1 MSARKRRRTKT
12 KKKQRQI
19 KTLAITAAIVLI
31 AVLTAVST
39 LFITVA
45 IAAYNVPKIKPTNLL
60 QHAQTSKIFDADGNL
75 ITNLYVEQNRINVPL
90 ERISPNIQKAVIA
103 TEDQRF
109 YEHEGVDWKA
119 ISRALFADVESGKI
133 VEGGSTLTQ
142 QFVKNTFITPEKTFN
157 RKIREAALAYQIEKQ
172 YSKKEILTG
181 YLNTIFFGQSSY
193 GVETAAQSYFGKSA
207 AELDLP
213 ESALLAGVI
222 RSPNFYSPYTNPDQA
237 KRRRDLVIDL
247 MLEQKKIS
255 AAEANA
261 AKATPVQVVPIQAN
275 QGKYPYF
282 VDYVKEQIMNDS
294 KFGATNTERA
304 NTLYR
309 GGLRIYT
316 TINPGM
322 QDIAEDVARN
332 SLNQPDDPASSLVAI
347 EPKTGY
353 IKAMVGGDDY
363 QNQKFNLAVQAKR
376 QPGSAFKPFVLATAI
391 ENGIP
396 VDKTYDSA
404 SGAFKVPGGIW
415 KVGSHSMGNITLR
428 KATAFSVNGVFARL
442 ILEIGAE
449 KVVSIAHKLGITSQ
463 VNAFPAIAL
472 GGLNKG
478 VSPLE
483 MASAYSTFAN
493 NGLHA
498 QPRAITKITDADG
511 NILRENIPTAE
522 AAIDPVTAYLV
533 ANVLTDVIQY
543 GTARSAGI
551 GRPAAGKTG
560 TTEHYSD
567 AWFVGFTP
575 ELATAVWV
583 GYPQSRRQMT
593 SVHGR
598 TVFGGTFPAEIWQ
611 KFMVRALKNIPATN
625 FEQPRN
631 GIIYVNIDKES
642 GLLATAY
649 CPPENIIK
657 VAVSKEN
664 RPKKYC
670 NLHKAP
676 PMAKIPNVIGMS
688 VDEAQAA
695 LTGAGFTVEINSAP
709 AGGVPSKQVISQSP
723 AEESEAPQGSIV
735 TITVSADP
743 NPNVK
748 LALPNLIGQTETQA
762 LATLS
767 NLKLSGQ
774 IIYISV
780 GESALNGK
788 VILEQPLAGTQ
799 VSEGSTVI
807 LRVGKM

>member
-1 MSARKRRRTKT
+1 MT
-12 KKKQRQI
+12 
-19 KTLAITAAIVLI
+19 
-31 AVLTAVST
+31 VST

-45 IAAYNVPKIKPTNLL
+45 IAAYNVPKIKPTDLL

-90 ERISPNIQKAVIA
+90 EQISPNIQKAVIA

-322 QDIAEDVARN
+322 QAIAEDVAWN

-353 IKAMVGGDDY
+353 IKAMVGGHDY

-404 SGAFKVPGGIW
+404 SGTFKVPGGTW

-498 QPRAITKITDADG
+498 QPRAITKITDSDG

-533 ANVLTDVIQY
+533 DNVLADVIKY

-695 LTGAGFTVEINSAP
+695 LTGAGFTVEISSAP

-743 NPNVK
+743 DPNVK

>member
-1 MSARKRRRTKT
+1 VSARKRRQAKT
-12 KKKQRQI
+12 KKKQQRI
-19 KTLAITAAIVLI
+19 KTLAIITVVTLIVAL
-31 AVLTAVST
+31 VSVST
-39 LFITVA
+39 IFITVA
-45 IAAYNVPKIKPTNLL
+45 IAAYDVPKIKPTNLL

-90 ERISPNIQKAVIA
+90 KRISPNIQKAVIA

-119 ISRALFADVESGKI
+119 ISRALFADIESGKI

-142 QFVKNTFITPEKTFN
+142 QFVKNTFVTPEQTFK
-157 RKIREAALAYQIEKQ
+157 RKIKEAALAYQIEKQ

-193 GVETAAQSYFGKSA
+193 GVETAAQTYFGKSA
-207 AELDLP
+207 ADLNLP
-213 ESALLAGVI
+213 ESALLAGII
-222 RSPNFYSPYTNPDQA
+222 RSPNIYSPYTNPDKA
-237 KRRRDLVIDL
+237 KRRRDLVLNL
-247 MLEQKKIS
+247 MLKQKKIS
-255 AAEANA
+255 AAEAEA
-261 AKATPVQVVPIQAN
+261 AKATPVQVVPVRAN
-275 QGKYPYF
+275 ESRYPYF
-282 VDYVKEQIMNDS
+282 VDYVKEKILSDP
-294 KFGATNTERA
+294 KFGATNTQRA

-316 TINPGM
+316 TISPAM
-322 QDIAEDVARN
+322 QDIANDVTWN
-332 SLNQPDDPASSLVAI
+332 TLNRPDDPAGSLVAI
-347 EPKTGY
+347 EPKTGF
-353 IKAMVGGDDY
+353 IRAMVGGHDY
-363 QNQKFNLAVQAKR
+363 QNQKFNLAVQARR
-376 QPGSAFKPFVLATAI
+376 QPGSSFKPFVLATAI

-396 VDKTYDSA
+396 VDKTYDSG
-404 SGAFKVPGGIW
+404 GATFKVPGGTW
-415 KVGSHSMGNITLR
+415 KVGSHSMGKITLR

-449 KVVSIAHKLGITSQ
+449 KVVSIAHKLGITSEI
-463 VNAFPAIAL
+463 NAFPAIAL

-498 QPRAITKITDADG
+498 QPLAITKITDADG
-511 NILRENIPTAE
+511 KILQENIPSAE

-533 ANVLTDVIQY
+533 DNVLKDVISY

-583 GYPQSRRQMT
+583 GYPNSRRHMT

-598 TVFGGTFPAEIWQ
+598 TVFGGTFPAEIWK
-611 KFMVRALKNIPATN
+611 KFMLRALKNTPATN
-625 FEQPRN
+625 FEKPQH
-631 GIIYVNIDKES
+631 GIIYVSIDKES
-642 GLLATAY
+642 GLLATKY
-649 CPPENIIK
+649 CPPENIVK

-664 RPKKYC
+664 QPKKYC

-676 PMAKIPNVIGMS
+676 PMVKIPNVIGMN
-688 VDEAQAA
+688 VDQAQAA
-695 LTGAGFTVEINSAP
+695 LTGAGFTVAVNSAP
-709 AGGVPSKQVISQSP
+709 ASGIPSNQVTSQSP
-723 AEESEAPQGSIV
+723 AEESEAPQGSTV
-735 TITVSADP
+735 TLTISAGPDP
-743 NPNVK
+743 NIK
-748 LALPNLIGQTETQA
+748 LALPNLIGQTEAQA
-762 LATLS
+762 LTTLS
-767 NLKLSGQ
+767 NLKLKGQ

-788 VILEQPLAGTQ
+788 VILQQPLAGTE
-799 VSEGSTVI
+799 VSEGSTIV